1 MHGLRPVNLP
11 MTAGKTD
18 RPAAGHILR
27 YVYLFEEE
35 QRRGRDEGVKERFVV
50 VVGVDGS
57 RYLVAAITTKGEGRK
72 NAIPIPDEI
81 ARTAGLVPGSAIV
94 VSEFNRFTWPGFD
107 IRPLMKQPGYIAGR
121 LPPRFTAKII
131 DAIAAWRSA
140 PVDRD

>member
-57 RYLVAAITTKGEGRK
+57 R
-72 NAIPIPDEI
+72 
-81 ARTAGLVPGSAIV
+81 
-94 VSEFNRFTWPGFD
+94 
-107 IRPLMKQPGYIAGR
+107 
-121 LPPRFTAKII
+121 
-131 DAIAAWRSA
+131 
-140 PVDRD
+140 

>member
-1 MHGLRPVNLP
+1 

-50 VVGVDGS
+50 VVGVEGS
-57 RYLVAAITTKGEGRK
+57 RYLVAASTTKGEGR
-72 NAIPIPDEI
+72 
-81 ARTAGLVPGSAIV
+81 SAIV

-131 DAIAAWRSA
+131 DAIAAWRAA

>member
-1 MHGLRPVNLP
+1 

-50 VVGVDGS
+50 VVGVEGS

-72 NAIPIPDEI
+72 NAVAIPDEI
-81 ARTAGLVPGSAIV
+81 HAQPGSLRAAPL
-94 VSEFNRFTWPGFD
+94 SFRNSTGSPG
-107 IRPLMKQPGYIAGR
+107 PGSTSD
-121 LPPRFTAKII
+121 P
-131 DAIAAWRSA
+131 
-140 PVDRD
+140 

>member
-1 MHGLRPVNLP
+1 

-35 QRRGRDEGVKERFVV
+35 FRRGRDEGVKERFVV

-72 NAIPIPDEI
+72 DAIVIPDEI
-81 ARTAGLVPGSAIV
+81 ARTSVAGACLAQSAR
-94 VSEFNRFTWPGFD
+94 EFVQLP
-107 IRPLMKQPGYIAGR
+107 RPQR
-121 LPPRFTAKII
+121 LPRL
-131 DAIAAWRSA
+131 SG
-140 PVDRD
+140 